1 MKRLSIAALAG
12 IQGLCMLAAVGVA
25 VPLAASGGAGSPAA
39 WAAGLG
45 LVLLGCAP
53 LALMVLRVRCV
64 AGRLEAAAGRVARGG
79 YDCAFHA
86 DARCELGRAEAAL
99 SDMYARLKR
108 ELSFARGVLAGI
120 QAPFVVVDTE
130 ERLVMTNQGLIEIL
144 EQSGRPED
152 HYGQNVAH
160 FFYGDASRRT
170 VLRDSLENGVTTA
183 REVELTGRKGGKRL
197 IHIHAS
203 PLYDL
208 DGALMGA
215 LCIYQDRTA
224 LRAREAELEA
234 QNARIAEAARA
245 SEEISRQVAAAA
257 GALAGQVRAAS
268 AAAHGQAARA
278 QDAATSMEQMNAAVL
293 DVARSAAHT
302 ASRAQQTR
310 QQAEKGARVVRDA
323 ASAIAEVSQRT
334 GALKRDMADLGAQ
347 ADGIGRI
354 MDVITDIADQTN
366 LLALNAAIEAARAG
380 DAGRGFAVV
389 ADEVRKLA
397 EKTVGATQEV
407 AAAIKAIQ
415 TGARTSATG
424 MDQAAAA
431 VDRAHDLAE
440 ASGRALAEIVDLA
453 VDTSDQVGTIAAA
466 AEEQSATSEHIGA
479 VVGDVRT
486 SAEDAQTD
494 MAAAADG
501 VQGLAEAAQRLEDV
515 IRAMHA

>member
-1 MKRLSIAALAG
+1 
-12 IQGLCMLAAVGVA
+12 V
-25 VPLAASGGAGSPAA
+25 
-39 WAAGLG
+39 
-45 LVLLGCAP
+45 
-53 LALMVLRVRCV
+53 VLRVRCV

-224 LRAREAELEA
+224 LRAREAELEG
-234 QNARIAEAARA
+234 RTRA
-245 SEEISRQVAAAA
+245 SPRPRAPRRRFRARWPPPRAPWRARCARPALRPTGRQPAP
-257 GALAGQVRAAS
+257 
-268 AAAHGQAARA
+268 
-278 QDAATSMEQMNAAVL
+278 
-293 DVARSAAHT
+293 
-302 ASRAQQTR
+302 
-310 QQAEKGARVVRDA
+310 
-323 ASAIAEVSQRT
+323 RT
-334 GALKRDMADLGAQ
+334 PPRPWN
-347 ADGIGRI
+347 R
-354 MDVITDIADQTN
+354 
-366 LLALNAAIEAARAG
+366 
-380 DAGRGFAVV
+380 
-389 ADEVRKLA
+389 
-397 EKTVGATQEV
+397 
-407 AAAIKAIQ
+407 
-415 TGARTSATG
+415 
-424 MDQAAAA
+424 
-431 VDRAHDLAE
+431 
-440 ASGRALAEIVDLA
+440 
-453 VDTSDQVGTIAAA
+453 
-466 AEEQSATSEHIGA
+466 
-479 VVGDVRT
+479 
-486 SAEDAQTD
+486 
-494 MAAAADG
+494 
-501 VQGLAEAAQRLEDV
+501 
-515 IRAMHA
+515 